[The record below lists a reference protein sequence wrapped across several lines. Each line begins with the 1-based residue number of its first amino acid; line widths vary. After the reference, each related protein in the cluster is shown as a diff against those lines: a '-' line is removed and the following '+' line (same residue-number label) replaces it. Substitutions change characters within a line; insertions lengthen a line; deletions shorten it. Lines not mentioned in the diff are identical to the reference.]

1 MQLKLKHQTTVLFIL
16 ATCGV
21 HRATDVL
28 QLTWLKRDIDRSQLV
43 MIRPASSRKLCC
55 AFLLVSLTSGLA
67 IHLA

>member
-1 MQLKLKHQTTVLFIL
+1 ML
-16 ATCGV
+16 AAYGI
-21 HRATDVL
+21 HSATELV
-28 QLTWLKRDIDRSQLV
+28 QLTWLKREIDRSQLV